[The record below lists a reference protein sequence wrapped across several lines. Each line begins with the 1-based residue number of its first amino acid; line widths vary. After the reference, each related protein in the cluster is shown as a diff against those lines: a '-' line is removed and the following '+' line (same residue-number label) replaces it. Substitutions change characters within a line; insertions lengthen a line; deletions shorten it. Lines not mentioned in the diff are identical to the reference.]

1 MPRLKLHA
9 TTLSFYCAR
18 LLAFVVCMT
27 FWTLPIT
34 PQVTRQGNPNSGS
47 IATSQINLLI
57 AEAKAADT
65 EEGDQQYA
73 RRLSDW
79 YVSRRA
85 GDAYITSF
93 SHRLATAD
101 LMARHGK
108 RKWIPES
115 VIVQA
120 FNSLMKQV
128 TYPSSKLVQTN
139 TNVVHRL
146 RVTLSEVSPALSTVN
161 SSSSECLPTEAVSL
175 MIQLQLHNGSTED
188 PCPTTP
194 DANGHL
200 VQLACSENANIL
212 VFSYLHSHPASES
225 VKIFD
230 HVAKL
235 FDM

>member
-161 SSSSECLPTEAVSL
+161 SSSSEW
-175 MIQLQLHNGSTED
+175 STED